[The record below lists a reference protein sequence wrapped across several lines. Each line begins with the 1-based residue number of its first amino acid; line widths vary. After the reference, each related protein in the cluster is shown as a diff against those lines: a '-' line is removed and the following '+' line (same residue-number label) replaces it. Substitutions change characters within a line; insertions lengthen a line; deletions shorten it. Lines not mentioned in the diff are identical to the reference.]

1 MRVQLEHAEANYQ
14 AEVKRREAAEKDLS
28 YAFEQLLLIA
38 QALASEEMDSAVRE
52 RGLELRNWKVGEIS
66 HFIIEAASRR
76 LQRLQLLARGDLA
89 ERVQS
94 AELELEGLR
103 SQVAELT
110 DRLAGA
116 EAREAGLRRD
126 LDGASQRVQAL
137 LNQVRGKDL
146 ELTQLRRERTSSS
159 APAGATDVQGPD
171 GPGVAAHSEGELDR
185 SLAALLQVLA
195 FQGICRRKEIEGV
208 LARDHQ
214 MSQGSGT
221 VQRAFDRAM
230 EKGLI
235 EAVRPKAEISG
246 RSTMLVWLSEAGRA
260 EARRLFSA
268 EPAESEYAKL
278 ISRHKSPEHVLL
290 NLEVRDAL
298 LERGASSVNLFPSP
312 TVLPEGGVVDVDLIA
327 EWGGKTLYVEC
338 ERETRKSPADR
349 DRKWGNYAKVARD
362 FYVICPDRRA
372 QEALVSEI
380 TGWQMATRY
389 SVKVHVTNLAD
400 VAGGE
405 GNFWRYVR

>member
-1 MRVQLEHAEANYQ
+1 
-14 AEVKRREAAEKDLS
+14 
-28 YAFEQLLLIA
+28 
-38 QALASEEMDSAVRE
+38 
-52 RGLELRNWKVGEIS
+52 
-66 HFIIEAASRR
+66 
-76 LQRLQLLARGDLA
+76 LQLLARGDLA

-94 AELELEGLR
+94 AEVELEGLR
-103 SQVAELT
+103 SQVVELT

-116 EAREAGLRRD
+116 EAREAGLRRE
-126 LDGASQRVQAL
+126 LDGANQRVQAL
-137 LNQVRGKDL
+137 LNQVRDKDL
-146 ELTQLRRERTSSS
+146 ELAQLRRERTS
-159 APAGATDVQGPD
+159 APVGATDVQDPD
-171 GPGVAAHSEGELDR
+171 GPGVAAPGEGEWDR

-235 EAVRPKAEISG
+235 EAVRPKGEISG

-260 EARRLFSA
+260 EARRLFAA
-268 EPAESEYAKL
+268 EPTESEYAKL

-290 NLEVRDAL
+290 SLESREAL
-298 LERGASSVNLFPSP
+298 LERGASSVNLFPNP
-312 TVLPEGGVVDVDLIA
+312 AILPEGGVVDVDLVA
-327 EWGGKTLYVEC
+327 EWDGKTLYVEC

-362 FYVICPDRRA
+362 FYVICPDRSA
-372 QEALVSEI
+372 QQALVSEI
-380 TGWQMATRY
+380 TSWQRATRY

-400 VAGGE
+400 AAGGE